1 MTARSNG
8 LSASAYSVLL
18 EIEESLGDRTLQ
30 ALAQRQI
37 AAYVLPT
44 PGPGG
49 TTRLLLHVDSQRRV
63 PAGIVLAGLT
73 PAPAGELPPESES
86 APEAP
91 IEAPAAAV
99 DEQPAVTGLFDDAA
113 FAEIV
118 AGFHREPTER
128 SWPSAE
134 DLPAEPPTPQQ
145 PEKAEK
151 RPYAGHDRRRPSI
164 SVTPDTKADRAERGR
179 PDPLD
184 DLDSER
190 YIPEPLPKLA
200 PPPAV
205 VRWAFAGLFLGLGL
219 LLVPTLFALGHR
231 TSLDIAGV
239 LCVLGSTGILLS
251 RLRERSEDDDDG
263 AVV

>member
-1 MTARSNG
+1 MSARSNG

-18 EIEESLGDRTLQ
+18 EIEESLGDRSLQ

-73 PAPAGELPPESES
+73 PAPAGELPAESES
-86 APEAP
+86 TPDTPGDPSAASSDDP
-91 IEAPAAAV
+91 PATA
-99 DEQPAVTGLFDDAA
+99 GLFDDAA

-118 AGFHREPTER
+118 AGFHREPSER
-128 SWPSAE
+128 TWPSAE
-134 DLPAEPPTPQQ
+134 DLPPEPQEPAAKP
-145 PEKAEK
+145 AGD
-151 RPYAGHDRRRPSI
+151 PYAGLDRRRPSI
-164 SVTPDTKADRAERGR
+164 SITPRAKADRAER
-179 PDPLD
+179 D
-184 DLDSER
+184 DLDDDR

-200 PPPAV
+200 PPPPI
-205 VRWAFAGLFLGLGL
+205 VRWAFAGLFLGLAL

-239 LCVLGSTGILLS
+239 LCVLGATGVLLS
-251 RLRERSEDDDDG
+251 RLHERSDDDDDG

>member
-1 MTARSNG
+1 MSARSNG

-18 EIEESLGDRTLQ
+18 EIEESLGDRSLQ

-63 PAGIVLAGLT
+63 PAGIVLAGLA
-73 PAPAGELPPESES
+73 PAPAGELPAESES
-86 APEAP
+86 TPDTP
-91 IEAPAAAV
+91 IETAAAAP

-118 AGFHREPTER
+118 AGFHREPSER

-134 DLPAEPPTPQQ
+134 DLPPEPQQ
-145 PEKAEK
+145 ATDQPAGG
-151 RPYAGHDRRRPSI
+151 PYEGLDRRRPSLSI
-164 SVTPDTKADRAERGR
+164 TPDSKADRAERH
-179 PDPLD
+179 DLD
-184 DLDSER
+184 DDR
-190 YIPEPLPKLA
+190 YVPEPLPKLA
-200 PPPAV
+200 PAPPM
-205 VRWAFAGLFLGLGL
+205 VRWAFAGLFVGLAL

-231 TSLDIAGV
+231 TSLDLAGV
-239 LCVLGSTGILLS
+239 LCVLGATGVLLS
-251 RLRERSEDDDDG
+251 RLRERSDDDDDG

>member
-1 MTARSNG
+1 MSARSNG

-73 PAPAGELPPESES
+73 PAHAGELPADVEP
-86 APEAP
+86 APEASAD
-91 IEAPAAAV
+91 APAAAP
-99 DEQPAVTGLFDDAA
+99 DEQGAVTGLFDDAA

-118 AGFHREPTER
+118 AGFHREPAER

-134 DLPAEPPTPQQ
+134 DLPPEPEPPTG
-145 PEKAEK
+145 KLVK
-151 RPYAGHDRRRPSI
+151 RPYSGADRRRPSVSI
-164 SVTPDTKADRAERGR
+164 TPDAKADRAERDR
-179 PDPLD
+179 LDELD
-184 DLDSER
+184 DLEDER

-200 PPPAV
+200 PPPPM
-205 VRWAFAGLFLGLGL
+205 VRWAFGGLFLGLAL

-239 LCVLGSTGILLS
+239 ICVLGSTAILLS
-251 RLRERSEDDDDG
+251 RLRERSDDDDDG